1 MASSVSSK
9 KQKSALIWN
18 AVERFSTQA
27 IHLILSIIIA
37 RLLNPSDY
45 GLVAMVSIFMAI
57 AQTLIDSG
65 FSNALIQKQNRTE
78 VDFSTIFHFNNFA
91 SLFLYIVLYFGSIPI
106 SKFYDSSELIPV
118 LRLFAFNLI
127 IQGLSIIQQ
136 TQLIIELRFKDKAKI
151 SLVAVIISGICG
163 IIMAYNDFG
172 PYALVWQ
179 IIIMNAI
186 TTIGIWIMKPWK
198 PMLVFSLSSFRTLF
212 KFSSKIMIGGLLHS
226 VYSNIYSLIIGKI
239 YNSAALG
246 LYTKANNL
254 SKTPSLQ
261 IATIIDQVS
270 YPVLCG
276 LQNDSVQL
284 KTMFFKYLR
293 ISSFIITPI
302 LILLCCLARPLV
314 IILLGTK
321 WEAMIIFLQVLSLA
335 YILEPVQKFN
345 WQLLNVHGR
354 SDLSLKSEVV
364 KKIISI
370 SLLLIAIQFDAIY
383 VALSLLIYSVCD
395 VIIIIY
401 FVRQITDI
409 SYKEEIRQLK
419 PFYIGG
425 LLMCLLIYLTICLI
439 SNVYISFIVGLLVGL
454 VTYAIICRLFNC
466 PELKHISKKL

>member
-1 MASSVSSK
+1 
-9 KQKSALIWN
+9 
-18 AVERFSTQA
+18 
-27 IHLILSIIIA
+27 
-37 RLLNPSDY
+37 
-45 GLVAMVSIFMAI
+45 MVSNFMAI

-65 FSNALIQKQNRTE
+65 FSNALIQKQNPTE

-172 PYALVWQ
+172 PYALVWH

-226 VYSNIYSLIIGKI
+226 VYTNIYSLIIGKI
-239 YNSAALG
+239 YKSAALG

-270 YPVLCG
+270 
-276 LQNDSVQL
+276 
-284 KTMFFKYLR
+284 
-293 ISSFIITPI
+293 
-302 LILLCCLARPLV
+302 
-314 IILLGTK
+314 
-321 WEAMIIFLQVLSLA
+321 
-335 YILEPVQKFN
+335 
-345 WQLLNVHGR
+345 
-354 SDLSLKSEVV
+354 
-364 KKIISI
+364 
-370 SLLLIAIQFDAIY
+370 
-383 VALSLLIYSVCD
+383 
-395 VIIIIY
+395 
-401 FVRQITDI
+401 
-409 SYKEEIRQLK
+409 
-419 PFYIGG
+419 
-425 LLMCLLIYLTICLI
+425 
-439 SNVYISFIVGLLVGL
+439 
-454 VTYAIICRLFNC
+454 
-466 PELKHISKKL
+466 

>member
-1 MASSVSSK
+1 MRSSVSSK
-9 KQKSALIWN
+9 KQKNALIWN
-18 AVERFSTQA
+18 AVEKFSTQA

-37 RLLNPSDY
+37 RLLLPADY

-65 FSNALIQKQNRTE
+65 FSNALIQKQDRTE
-78 VDFSTIFHFNNFA
+78 VDFSTIFHFNNCA
-91 SLFLYIVLYFGSIPI
+91 SLFLYIVLYFGAIPI
-106 SKFYDSSELIPV
+106 SKFYDAPELIPV
-118 LRLFAFNLI
+118 LRLFALNLI

-136 TQLIIELRFKDKAKI
+136 SQLIIELRFKDRAKI
-151 SLVAVIISGICG
+151 SLIAVIISGTCG
-163 IIMAYNDFG
+163 IIMAYNNFG

-186 TTIGIWIMKPWK
+186 ATIGLWIMKPWK

-226 VYSNIYSLIIGKI
+226 VYTNIYSLIIGKI

-261 IATIIDQVS
+261 ITNIIDQVS

-284 KTMFFKYLR
+284 KIMFFKYLR
-293 ISSFIITPI
+293 LLSFIITPI
-302 LILLCCLARPLV
+302 MILLCCLARPLV

-321 WEAMIIFLQVLSLA
+321 WETMIIFLQVLSLA
-335 YILEPVQKFN
+335 YIFEPVQKLN

-354 SDLSLKSEVV
+354 SDLSLKSEMV
-364 KKIISI
+364 KKIVSI
-370 SLLLIAIQFDAIY
+370 ALLLIAVQFDAIY

-395 VIIIIY
+395 SIIIIY
-401 FVRQITDI
+401 FVRKIADI
-409 SYKEEIRQLK
+409 GYKEEFKQLK

-425 LLMCLLIYLTICLI
+425 FLMCLSASAMVYLI
-439 SNVYISFIVGLLVGL
+439 SNVYISFTVGLLVG
-454 VTYAIICRLFNC
+454 VVIYIIICRLFNC
-466 PELKHISKKL
+466 SELKQIYKKL